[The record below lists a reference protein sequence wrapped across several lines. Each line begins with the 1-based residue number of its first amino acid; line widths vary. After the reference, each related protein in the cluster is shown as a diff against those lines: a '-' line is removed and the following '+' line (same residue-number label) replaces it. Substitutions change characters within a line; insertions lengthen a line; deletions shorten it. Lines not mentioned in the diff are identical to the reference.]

1 MHRFIALN
9 HTQTDGKQLVEAK
22 PSGKCKYFT
31 GTSDACRSSSF
42 LVLAVFT
49 FVVLV
54 MQPPLKA

>member
-31 GTSDACRSSSF
+31 GIVEMP
-42 LVLAVFT
+42 VLLCSCARGV
-49 FVVLV
+49 VVLV